1 MPFPQLANY
10 GSSIFPAK
18 LTFLSGGELYKTCI
32 EKSGSLPEIDESPE
46 SMVEKGEQMMKI
58 HYSHRYD
65 RLRERMSSL
74 HPSLDAWL
82 VEFMYGRA
90 RSRPGFLTQ
99 RERQLCA
106 LSAMAGQIVSQQFR
120 STIMSALNDG
130 SNLEEVRG
138 VLDHTSLVWGE
149 SYQSMVD
156 ALWADLN
163 KR

>member
-1 MPFPQLANY
+1 M
-10 GSSIFPAK
+10 
-18 LTFLSGGELYKTCI
+18 
-32 EKSGSLPEIDESPE
+32 
-46 SMVEKGEQMMKI
+46 EKGEQLMKT
-58 HYSHRYD
+58 HYSHRYQ
-65 RLRERMSSL
+65 RLRERMTSL

-90 RSRPGFLTQ
+90 RGRSGFLTQ

-138 VLDHTSLVWGE
+138 VLDHTALVWGD